1 MNAIERKFKMKL
13 TKENATM
20 ILDQL
25 KKDCKFFEECSII
38 DYSLLIG
45 VHHINQNRQDSMN
58 IEESSVDFMS
68 LKNSRIIVIFK
79 YFFLK
84 IQLNTHAIYE
94 RKKK

>member
-13 TKENATM
+13 TKEHATM
-20 ILDQL
+20 VLDQL

-45 VHHINQNRQDSMN
+45 VHHISQNRQDSMN

-68 LKNSRIIVIFK
+68 LKNSRLNVIF
-79 YFFLK
+79 
-84 IQLNTHAIYE
+84 
-94 RKKK
+94 